1 MVWHCDSTC
10 IHALAWKDRIHPDLR
25 QTQASVMEPE
35 SGKFIFRA
43 TTHSVSTRSML
54 FLFAA
59 LLATLSAS
67 AHADG
72 QEAASPYPPS
82 PVIERITWH
91 WETYQN
97 ASPGSD
103 LWPVTWGIDD
113 NLYA

>member
-1 MVWHCDSTC
+1 
-10 IHALAWKDRIHPDLR
+10 
-25 QTQASVMEPE
+25 MEPE

-72 QEAASPYPPS
+72 QEAVSKAQELMPD
-82 PVIERITWH
+82 VILMDVRLPKR
-91 WETYQN
+91 
-97 ASPGSD
+97 S
-103 LWPVTWGIDD
+103 GI
-113 NLYA
+113 